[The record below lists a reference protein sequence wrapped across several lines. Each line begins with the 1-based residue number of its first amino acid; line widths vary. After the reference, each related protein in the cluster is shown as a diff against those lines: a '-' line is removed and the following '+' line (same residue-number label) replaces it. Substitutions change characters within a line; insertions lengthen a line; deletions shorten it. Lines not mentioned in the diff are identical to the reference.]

1 MEIGAGVEDVASGTL
16 ASGFCVVD
24 VLELSSTK
32 NSDPDVTHLEI
43 GGGVEDAF
51 SVVII
56 LVDFVGGAGVVLV
69 VQTLEVT
76 FDHVLIFPNCSS
88 SIASSS
94 LSVGLLFSVVPLVVI
109 VVDLFATGLLVVVV
123 VVVVFGGIRGVLL
136 GHFRLLVTGVVARLA
151 LPVKLSAI
159 L

>member
-32 NSDPDVTHLEI
+32 NSDPEVTHLEI
-43 GGGVEDAF
+43 GGGVEDVF

-76 FDHVLIFPNCSS
+76 FDHVLIFPNCAS

-94 LSVGLLFSVVPLVVI
+94 LSIGLLFSVVPLVVI
-109 VVDLFATGLLVVVV
+109 VVDLFVISVVSSVS
-123 VVVVFGGIRGVLL
+123 IL
-136 GHFRLLVTGVVARLA
+136 T
-151 LPVKLSAI
+151 VK
-159 L
+159 

>member
-32 NSDPDVTHLEI
+32 NSDPEVTHLEI

-76 FDHVLIFPNCSS
+76 FDHVLIFPNCAS

-94 LSVGLLFSVVPLVVI
+94 LSIGLLFSVVPLVVI
-109 VVDLFATGLLVVVV
+109 VVDLFATGLLV

-151 LPVKLSAI
+151 LPAKLSA
-159 L
+159 LL